1 MSFQSGLASGWKPG
15 QIRPL
20 VAVNFLCEMRSKR
33 PGQTCRFLG
42 GYELT
47 LAAAQETKK
56 PEPHSFQMSP
66 GWASAKTV
74 GGRGGCRRD
83 SRDFG
88 NGEEVEPGLVSDL
101 AGVAVACRRR
111 LIRRRK

>member
-1 MSFQSGLASGWKPG
+1 MNEFSERISVWVKVGPNQTTGGGELSP
-15 QIRPL
+15 
-20 VAVNFLCEMRSKR
+20 CEMLSKR

-66 GWASAKTV
+66 G
-74 GGRGGCRRD
+74 
-83 SRDFG
+83 
-88 NGEEVEPGLVSDL
+88 
-101 AGVAVACRRR
+101 
-111 LIRRRK
+111 